1 MIVSFCLW
9 QQFHTISLDYILF
22 HSISLFISCKAV
34 NTTTGNL
41 MELAN
46 RAFPLEAQLLQR
58 FCDSLGVTQ
67 NDSLQASKLSQNCW
81 FFQGL
86 KGSPWKRVWRS
97 TSLDTMHILW
107 HWHHGNN
114 MEQWWTMANWPSHA
128 PWSSWAALP
137 LVMDFP
143 SNLTQEVL
151 KLTTLSDL
159 IKLLVLNLLVTA
171 GTRKRIMSD
180 HIRSCQIVIHTK
192 SWFIVLVC
200 TGTVC
205 TMVPVVPRKAVA
217 EVSKIG
223 HYRRG
228 ELLWCMDGRANP
240 LMDRRVVGV
249 VFFGMVAMVAVVT
262 SPTTA
267 GCSVL

>member
-1 MIVSFCLW
+1 
-9 QQFHTISLDYILF
+9 
-22 HSISLFISCKAV
+22 
-34 NTTTGNL
+34 
-41 MELAN
+41 
-46 RAFPLEAQLLQR
+46 
-58 FCDSLGVTQ
+58 
-67 NDSLQASKLSQNCW
+67 
-81 FFQGL
+81 
-86 KGSPWKRVWRS
+86 
-97 TSLDTMHILW
+97 
-107 HWHHGNN
+107 
-114 MEQWWTMANWPSHA
+114 
-128 PWSSWAALP
+128 
-137 LVMDFP
+137 MDFP

-192 SWFIVLVC
+192 SCFKFIVLVC

-228 ELLWCMDGRANP
+228 ELL
-240 LMDRRVVGV
+240 
-249 VFFGMVAMVAVVT
+249 
-262 SPTTA
+262 
-267 GCSVL
+267 